1 MTTLFIIFQI
11 ILVIII
17 TIAVLLQKSSSIG
30 LGAYSGS
37 NESLFGAKG
46 PAGFL
51 AKFTFLL
58 GVLLIANT
66 ITLSYMYNTAGK
78 DSVAE
83 KIATPSAPTLDANAT
98 NSAVPNAPQIP
109 SAPNAVPSVPSAPQ
123 SVPNAPQAPSTAPN
137 ANSAENSAVPSV
149 NSANG
154 TQNLGANS
162 APQSANSA
170 PSEQNS
176 TQK

>member
-66 ITLSYMYNTAGK
+66 ITLSYIYNTAGK

-83 KIATPSAPTLDANAT
+83 KIVAPQAPRIDTNAT
-98 NSAVPNAPQIP
+98 NQAP
-109 SAPNAVPSVPSAPQ
+109 SAPNAPAQNAVPNSAPSIAPQ
-123 SVPNAPQAPSTAPN
+123 ATNSPENSAPNAPQQN
-137 ANSAENSAVPSV
+137 A
-149 NSANG
+149 
-154 TQNLGANS
+154 
-162 APQSANSA
+162 
-170 PSEQNS
+170 
-176 TQK
+176 K